1 VLLHVWGTGKIV
13 QLFPSFVVV
22 TEELFSG
29 LTHFP
34 AAAPAIPDEQADPGQ
49 RRGNMIHRER
59 PKPRSPTLAETAEGC
74 GFISVC
80 LGSSDFLRH
89 LKIQWA
95 SRPVWVR
102 PHLRHG
108 SPASASSSD
117 LLACLIAPILP
128 VLRESDDRA
137 MEVSILR
144 RYALLGL
151 LAGLVGVLALVAAG
165 CGGSDESS
173 SGGGN
178 VTALPASSCAP
189 LEYKGEG
196 DPDML
201 IATDF
206 PMQGASRTQTL
217 QIVGATRLLLE
228 QQDWKAG
235 DQKVALQVCDDATA
249 QAAKW
254 DPDKCSR
261 NAHAY
266 AQNESLIGVI
276 GTFNSGCAAIEIPV
290 LNQAP
295 GGGLLLLSPA
305 NTYGCLTEPCAGNE
319 PEKYYPS
326 GTRNYA
332 RVAPSDPNQGAVM
345 AEFAKAQGVSRIY
358 ILNDKEAYG
367 LGVAKNFQGAAEA
380 LGMTVT
386 GFSAYDPKQANFR
399 AIFTRIKA
407 TNPDGVFIGGLV
419 DENSGQLINDKVSVL
434 GPNAGNVKLFLPDGF
449 TADAVFQRS
458 EGGTPNAKDAF
469 FSVAGVGID
478 KYTGEAKTFIDDFKK
493 TIPGKSVD
501 PYAILGAQAARV
513 MLDAIA
519 DSDGTRAD
527 VIKKVFETKIDNGL
541 IGSFEINENGDI
553 TGAKG
558 AALLFTIYKGTDKLV
573 TFKTAAPKGN
583 LVEAA
588 RQAAAG

>member
-1 VLLHVWGTGKIV
+1 
-13 QLFPSFVVV
+13 
-22 TEELFSG
+22 
-29 LTHFP
+29 
-34 AAAPAIPDEQADPGQ
+34 
-49 RRGNMIHRER
+49 
-59 PKPRSPTLAETAEGC
+59 
-74 GFISVC
+74 
-80 LGSSDFLRH
+80 
-89 LKIQWA
+89 
-95 SRPVWVR
+95 
-102 PHLRHG
+102 
-108 SPASASSSD
+108 
-117 LLACLIAPILP
+117 
-128 VLRESDDRA
+128 
-137 MEVSILR
+137 
-144 RYALLGL
+144 LGL

-196 DPDML
+196 DPDVL

-266 AQNESLIGVI
+266 AQNENLIGVI

-380 LGMTVT
+380 SGMTVT

-407 TNPDGVFIGGLV
+407 TNPDAVFIGGLV
-419 DENSGQLINDKVSVL
+419 DENSGQLINDKVAVL
-434 GPNAGNVKLFLPDGF
+434 GPNAGDVKLFLPDGF

-527 VIKKVFETKIDNGL
+527 VIKRVFETKIDNGL

-573 TFKTAAPKGN
+573 TFKTAGPKPN

>member
-1 VLLHVWGTGKIV
+1 
-13 QLFPSFVVV
+13 
-22 TEELFSG
+22 
-29 LTHFP
+29 
-34 AAAPAIPDEQADPGQ
+34 
-49 RRGNMIHRER
+49 
-59 PKPRSPTLAETAEGC
+59 
-74 GFISVC
+74 
-80 LGSSDFLRH
+80 
-89 LKIQWA
+89 
-95 SRPVWVR
+95 
-102 PHLRHG
+102 
-108 SPASASSSD
+108 
-117 LLACLIAPILP
+117 
-128 VLRESDDRA
+128 

-151 LAGLVGVLALVAAG
+151 LAGLVGALALVAAG
-165 CGGSDESS
+165 CGGSDDKSS

-178 VTALPASSCAP
+178 VTALPASSCSP

-196 DPDML
+196 DPDVL

-206 PMQGASRTQTL
+206 PMQGSSRTQTL
-217 QIVGATRLLLE
+217 QIVGAARLLLD

-235 DQKVALQVCDDATA
+235 DQKVALQVCDDSTA

-266 AQNESLIGVI
+266 AQNESLIAVI

-295 GGGLLLLSPA
+295 GGGLMLLSPA

-345 AEFAKAQGVSRIY
+345 AEFAKAQGVNSIY

-380 LGMTVT
+380 LGMKVT

-407 TNPDGVFIGGLV
+407 TNPDGIFIGGLV
-419 DENSGQLINDKVSVL
+419 DENSGQLINDKVAVL
-434 GPNAGNVKLFLPDGF
+434 GPNSGDVKLFLPDGF

-478 KYTGEAKTFIDDFKK
+478 KYTGEAKTFIEDFKK

-513 MLDAIA
+513 LLDSIA
-519 DSDGTRAD
+519 NSDGSRAS
-527 VIKKVFETKIDNGL
+527 VIEEVFKTKIDNGL

-558 AALLFTIYKGTDKLV
+558 AALLFTIYKGTNKLV
-573 TFKTAAPKGN
+573 TFKTAAPKAN
-583 LVEAA
+583 LVDAA